1 MGFPGEEYYSGLP
14 YPAPGNL
21 PNPWIEPSSPALAGG
36 LFTIEPLGQYGYQRG
51 ISEVTTEQRWLSLWP
66 TASVVNSFIPLCFLS
81 WSILHLDSQDYV
93 LKLPLDCKSRDNRAG
108 AGSSACPI
116 FLSFIFVGLNWT
128 TDFIVLYFQLLLGQ
142 STLTQNQFIE
152 NLPYH
157 VPHKTWF
164 LCSHCGLMIPPFASS
179 PRLDIFTLCQL

>member
-1 MGFPGEEYYSGLP
+1 MPPVALGREWSGGRLKEISGGLKTAHVESRKKVEGDFLGRPVVKHLP
-14 YPAPGNL
+14 CNAQAAAAAKLLQSCPTLCAPGNL

-116 FLSFIFVGLNWT
+116 FLSFIFVGLN
-128 TDFIVLYFQLLLGQ
+128 
-142 STLTQNQFIE
+142 
-152 NLPYH
+152 
-157 VPHKTWF
+157 
-164 LCSHCGLMIPPFASS
+164 
-179 PRLDIFTLCQL
+179 